1 MNLLHDASLYLLY
14 ALFTLA
20 IFLAIERS
28 IFYLATGRE
37 LRQVLAALAA
47 RRELPVCRAGSV
59 GAELAGAVPGLVAP
73 GLSRATMEDAT
84 EKVYIRIQ
92 RRLTQNLWLLDT
104 VITAAPLLGLLGT
117 ILGIF
122 ETFTVLAKS
131 GISDPQGV
139 SAGIGVALLATAIGI
154 GTALVSLVVHNGFLA
169 QVERLGTDTKLA
181 LLELSTSDTRPT
193 S

>member
-37 LRQVLAALAA
+37 LRQVLAALEAQS
-47 RRELPVCRAGSV
+47 ELPLCKAGSV
-59 GAELAGAVPGLVAP
+59 GAVLARAVPGLVAP
-73 GLSRATMEDAT
+73 GLSRAMLEDAT
-84 EKVYIRIQ
+84 EKVYIQVQ
-92 RRLTQNLWLLDT
+92 RQLTQNLWLLDT

-154 GTALVSLVVHNGFLA
+154 GTALVALVIHNGFLA
-169 QVERLGTDTKLA
+169 RVESLGTDTKLA
-181 LLELSTSDTRPT
+181 LLELSSNNNRPT